1 MTRAEA
7 LDWCA
12 RYSVDISFRS
22 VPGSPRVRLRYGA
35 ETIEA
40 DELPNAVQRL
50 KRTVED
56 RAVPSTGDDTPL
68 YTLEYEGRNCR
79 GRVMRMARAIDVKT
93 VGELLAWSER
103 QPQGLSQITR
113 YPNVGRRSL
122 EILEDALRRHGVE
135 QIPGLDRSGDAGST
149 SLGGNPRGDGST
161 HEEPPAP

>member
-1 MTRAEA
+1 MTRVEA

-22 VPGSPRVRLRYGA
+22 VPGSPRVRLSYGT

-40 DELPNAVQRL
+40 DELPIAVQRL

-68 YTLEYEGRNCR
+68 YPLEYQGRNCR
-79 GRVMRMARAIDVKT
+79 GRAMRMARAIDIKT
-93 VGELLAWSER
+93 VGELLAWAET
-103 QPQGLSQITR
+103 QPHGLGQIIR

-135 QIPGLDRSGDAGST
+135 QIPGLDRSGDGGST
-149 SLGGNPRGDGST
+149 SLEGNPSGDGST
-161 HEEPPAP
+161 HGEPPTP